1 MPFLNLNSVRESE
14 PVPGYRGRFV
24 HCGSMTIAYWSI
36 KSDSTMP
43 EHAHPHEQIVNLIEG
58 EFELTLG
65 DETRIM
71 RPGDIAAIPP
81 NLPHGGKSISDC
93 LIIDV
98 FHPVREDFKQSK

>member
-1 MPFLNLNSVRESE
+1 
-14 PVPGYRGRFV
+14 
-24 HCGSMTIAYWSI
+24 MTIAYWSI
-36 KSDSTMP
+36 KADSAMP

-65 DETRIM
+65 DESKIM

-81 NLPHGGKSISDC
+81 DLPHSGKSISDC